1 MAYRAETLLRRV
13 PLVLLLG
20 LVMLVPVLL
29 GLTPAADAR
38 RVAVWAPGEEALAV
52 LARLDPAAD
61 IRLVAEGVSP
71 SLFVLASAD
80 SSLPDLLNRAG
91 LYFQFDPRLIDACRP
106 PAAKKG

>member
-1 MAYRAETLLRRV
+1 MVYRAEILLRRAS
-13 PLVLLLG
+13 LVLLLG

-80 SSLPDLLNRAG
+80 RSLPDLLNRAG

-106 PAAKKG
+106 TPAKKG